1 MRPVAAAVLAAG
13 AVLLPA
19 VPASAAS
26 GADQDFVIE
35 DPRITE
41 SSGLAASK
49 RHPGVYW
56 THNDS
61 DDGAF
66 LYAVDSRTGKTV
78 ATVTMTGVGEPRDVE
93 AISLGPDGN
102 LYVGDIGDN
111 LGGTWDHVWIYRL
124 PEPAELR
131 DQTVAAT
138 QFTVQYEDG
147 PRDAEA
153 LMVHPKTG
161 RVYLAS
167 KKQSGGRL
175 YAGPEK
181 LSAQGVNVFRPTGAD
196 VDWVTDGAFSPDGS
210 ELVLRSYLGAKAYD
224 WKGDGSL
231 GEPRRLSAPLLG
243 QSESVTYTADGTGL
257 MYGAEGTRS
266 RVVRVDVEKRDGEGD
281 GGKEPEGTKSPGAG
295 DADGAGGGGE
305 ADGGDGKPTG
315 TVRPGRGRRC
325 GAGVARAAQGAARGE
340 VAAPPVTSR
349 RGGRPPGPRRP
360 ATRRSRPKA
369 KWSKPGP
376 KVSSEREAIR
386 G

>member
-1 MRPVAAAVLAAG
+1 MRRTSTARRRPPRSGRAAAVLAAG
-13 AVLLPA
+13 ALLLPVA
-19 VPASAAS
+19 PASAAS
-26 GADQDFVIE
+26 GADQEFTIE

-61 DDGAF
+61 DDGAY

-93 AISLGPDGN
+93 AISLGPDGD

-131 DQTVAAT
+131 DTTVAAT
-138 QFTVQYEDG
+138 QYTVQYEDG

-167 KKQSGGRL
+167 KNQSGGRL
-175 YAGPEK
+175 YAGPEE

-257 MYGAEGTRS
+257 MYGAEGARS
-266 RVVRVDVEKRDGEGD
+266 RVVRVDVEGRG
-281 GGKEPEGTKSPGAG
+281 
-295 DADGAGGGGE
+295 GGGGE
-305 ADGGDGKPTG
+305 EKAPEGGAKSPGGPASGAPGEDKADGGEG
-315 TVRPGRGRRC
+315 TPASTLGLLAVGAVVLVWLGVRRGRR
-325 GAGVARAAQGAARGE
+325 GGGE
-340 VAAPPVTSR
+340 
-349 RGGRPPGPRRP
+349 
-360 ATRRSRPKA
+360 
-369 KWSKPGP
+369 
-376 KVSSEREAIR
+376 
-386 G
+386 